1 MEAAIRFLAPV
12 NNQTADQLFK
22 AIDTKTSQ
30 GCKRLHLL
38 ISSPGGSV
46 FHGLSL
52 YNYLKGIPV
61 EVYTYNF
68 GSVDSIGV
76 VIYCA
81 GKKRFSVPHSRFLIH
96 GVKFNINGNLSID
109 EKQMEEYLKGLQIDQ
124 RNIAKVISDNTKKTM
139 EDIERDMH
147 NRTTLN
153 PDEAKAYGLTHE
165 VSSELVRPGIE
176 MLTISEPMQG
186 QQYGMGQLT
195 FPANGSFATSDAE
208 SLNKNRES

>member
-12 NNQTADQLFK
+12 NNQTADQLFR
-22 AIDTKTSQ
+22 AIDLKISQ
-30 GCKRLHLL
+30 GCTRIHLL

-81 GKKRFSVPHSRFLIH
+81 GKKRFCVPHSRFLIH
-96 GVKFNINGNLSID
+96 GVKFNINGNASMD
-109 EKQMEEYLKGLQIDQ
+109 EKQLEEYLKGLQIDQ
-124 RNIAKVISDNTKKTM
+124 RNIARVIADTTQKTV
-139 EDIERDMH
+139 EHIELDMH

-153 PDEAKAYGLTHE
+153 PIEAQAFGLTHE
-165 VSSELVRPGIE
+165 IKSELVKPNME
-176 MLTISEPMQG
+176 MLTIGEPIQG
-186 QQYGMGQLT
+186 QPVSTGQLT
-195 FPANGSFATSDAE
+195 FPSTASFTEPIVQAFS
-208 SLNKNRES
+208 NRSED